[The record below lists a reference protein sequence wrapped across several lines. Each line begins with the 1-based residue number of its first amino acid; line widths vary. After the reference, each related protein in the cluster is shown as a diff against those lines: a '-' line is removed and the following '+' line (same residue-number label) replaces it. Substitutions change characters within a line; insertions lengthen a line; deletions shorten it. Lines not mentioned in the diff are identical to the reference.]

1 MGTRLE
7 QVTPAEYDA
16 ARRKYMGSHSLERF
30 RRSPLEF
37 QLMAKGMLL
46 DKDSSAYAFGRA
58 FHCWFLEGEAAFH
71 RRYVVS
77 EGPINERT
85 QKPFGR
91 DTKAFTDWMAD
102 NLQPGQ
108 ELITGDEFHR
118 IQQMADATKQTAG
131 IEMLDDGE
139 PEQTIRGD
147 IFGVDCQSRLDW
159 LNATGGYFVDIKTDA
174 ELDTFVY
181 RFGKFGYA
189 RQLAFYREMV
199 RALGTGQDWAVFVL
213 AIEKE
218 SPFRSQM
225 YRVMDS
231 TLLAAREEV
240 LQSLEQY
247 KALWLRGDDF
257 EWPISLV
264 YGQKLEVI

>member
-7 QVTPAEYDA
+7 AVTGAEYDA

-37 QLMAKGMLL
+37 QLMAKGMML

-71 RRYVVS
+71 HRYVVS

-91 DTKAFTDWMAD
+91 DTKAFQDWMAD

-118 IQQMADATKQTAG
+118 IQQMAEATKETAG
-131 IEMLDDGE
+131 IEMLDEGK

-147 IFGVDCQSRLDW
+147 IFGVDCQSRLDF
-159 LNATGGYFVDIKTDA
+159 LNETEGYFVDVKTDA

-247 KALWLRGDDF
+247 KALRLRGDDF

>member
-7 QVTPAEYDA
+7 QVTAQEYDA
-16 ARRKYMGSHSLERF
+16 ARRTFMGSHSLERF

-37 QLMAKGMLL
+37 QLMSKGMIQ

-58 FHCWFLEGEAAFH
+58 FHCWFLEGKAAFYQ
-71 RRYVVS
+71 RYVVS

-91 DTKAFTDWMAD
+91 DTKAFQDWMAD

-108 ELITGDEFHR
+108 ELITGEEFSR
-118 IQQMADATKQTAG
+118 IQQMAEATKETAG
-131 IEMLDDGE
+131 IEAFERGQ
-139 PEQTIRGD
+139 PEVTIRGD
-147 IFGVDCQSRLDW
+147 IFGVDCQSRLDFF
-159 LNATGGYFVDIKTDA
+159 NATEGYFVDVKTDA

-199 RALGTGQDWAVFVL
+199 RALGTGQEWSVFVL

-218 SPFRSQM
+218 MPFRSQL

-240 LQSLEQY
+240 IRALDQY
-247 KALWLRGDDF
+247 KQLRLREGEF

-264 YGQKLEVI
+264 YGQKVEVI